1 MTMTNM
7 QLTPEEAKQDVACC
21 SPDPGAGPKYPYGL
35 RIDLEGETVKKL
47 NLPQIPGVGQRMR
60 LTALVDVNSVRQYES
75 QQDKEISIT
84 LQITDMELAEERET
98 SPEQV
103 LFGG

>member
-7 QLTPEEAKQDVACC
+7 QLTPEEAKQDAACC
-21 SPDPGAGPKYPYGL
+21 SPDPDGGPKYPYGL
-35 RIDLEGETVKKL
+35 RVDLEGEAVKKL
-47 NLPQIPGVGQRMR
+47 NMPQVPGVGQKMR
-60 LTALVDVNSVRQYES
+60 LTALVDVTSVRQYEN
-75 QQDKEISIT
+75 QQEKEISIT

-98 SPEQV
+98 SPAQV